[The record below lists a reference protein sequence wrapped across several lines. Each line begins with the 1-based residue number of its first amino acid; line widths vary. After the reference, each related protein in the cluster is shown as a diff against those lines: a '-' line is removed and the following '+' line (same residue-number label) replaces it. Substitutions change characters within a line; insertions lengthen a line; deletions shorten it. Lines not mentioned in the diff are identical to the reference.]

1 MYRYQLTVTDTRS
14 PSSRAAKRRG
24 DPLLSLSQTLWSGLL
39 RQALR
44 AFLAMTTILLLSS
57 CSQLN
62 NKDTLR
68 MNLGTEPP
76 TLDWNIAQDYSSF
89 EIISNIMV
97 GLTRFAND
105 SNGEAISKPGC
116 AKSWEISSD
125 GLTYTFHLDPKA
137 QWTDGKAVQAQDF
150 IDSFTRLL
158 DPATAA
164 PYAELL
170 SMIDLQQSSAI
181 DEKTLR
187 VKLKYPA
194 SYFIYLTSFGITY
207 PIRLDLIER
216 YANDWTEPKNLVTNG
231 PFKLKEWQHEYK
243 ILLERND
250 DFFQDLAKI
259 KYLKYFMVAEQASAF
274 TLYQNN
280 QFDWI
285 DNRSIPVSEHRKL
298 GSTVKRFLLLRN
310 NFIGFNTQKKP
321 FNDKRVRQ
329 AFSFA
334 INRQALSQ
342 IRSKG
347 DEANCTWIPPS
358 LSRFL
363 DYETLAQSFKNQFG
377 EGFELNGYHP
387 ELARKLLANA
397 GYPMGKNFPEIE
409 ILIPS
414 REDIKLQAETL
425 QAMWAKELN
434 INVKINAM
442 EWKVFLDTLK
452 KSPPHLFRSSWGAD
466 YPDPDSFMQLF
477 ISTNAF
483 NEGRFSNS
491 EYDAL
496 INQAART
503 PDLATRRRLY
513 TRAEQILSQEEAAII
528 PLYIDKQTILKK
540 PWVKDLVFNPMDLV
554 FLDRVSLNMLVYKDP
569 L

>member
-1 MYRYQLTVTDTRS
+1 MKIIANKTPLAVIASERS
-14 PSSRAAKRRG
+14 ERSN
-24 DPLLSLSQTLWSGLL
+24 PLLNIIAATI
-39 RQALR
+39 ALV
-44 AFLAMTTILLLSS
+44 ICLLLSS
-57 CSQLN
+57 CSKASHQ
-62 NKDTLR
+62 DTLR

-76 TLDWNIAQDYSSF
+76 SLDWNIAQDYSSF

-105 SNGEAISKPGC
+105 SNGEAISTPGC
-116 AKSWEISSD
+116 AKSWEVSND
-125 GLTYTFHLDPKA
+125 GLTYIFHIDPQA
-137 QWTDGKAVQAQDF
+137 HWTDGKAVIAQDF
-150 IDSFTRLL
+150 IDSFNRLL
-158 DPATAA
+158 DPSTAA

-170 SMIDLQQSSAI
+170 SMIDLQQTNAI
-181 DEKTLR
+181 NDQTLQ

-207 PIRLDLIER
+207 PIRLDLISK
-216 YANDWTEPKNLVTNG
+216 YGNNWTEPKNLITNG

-250 DFFQDLAKI
+250 SFFQKPAHI

-298 GSTVKRFLLLRN
+298 GLTAKRFLLLRN
-310 NFIGFNTQKKP
+310 NFIGFNIRKKP
-321 FNDKRVRQ
+321 FDDKRVRQ

-358 LSRFL
+358 LSKFL
-363 DYETLAQSFKNQFG
+363 NYETLAQGFKSQFG

-387 ELARKLLANA
+387 ELARRLLKEA
-397 GYPMGKNFPEIE
+397 GYKNGVNFPEVE
-409 ILIPS
+409 FLIPS

-452 KSPPHLFRSSWGAD
+452 KNPPHLFRSSWGAD

-477 ISTNAF
+477 VSTNAF
-483 NEGRFSNS
+483 NEGHFVNPQ
-491 EYDAL
+491 YDAL
-496 INQAART
+496 INKAARLQ
-503 PDLATRRRLY
+503 DLAARRQLY
-513 TRAEQILSQEEAAII
+513 TRAEQILSQDEAAII

-540 PWVKDLVFNPMDLV
+540 PWVKNLVFNPMDLV
-554 FLDRVSLNMLVYKDP
+554 FLDHVLIYKK
-569 L
+569 